1 MSITITSPLNTT
13 LKSPAS
19 YSTTIEN
26 IFIYG
31 NVDPLGPD
39 LTIEIDGYVY
49 SKNAGEI
56 LLVGTKFTFPH
67 PTTSPDGYPLLT
79 GTNEFIIKTGNET
92 FELDLILP
100 SEQATNLP
108 TPPQIDI
115 ERQAD
120 DVLIKFIH
128 TDSEISYYNLY
139 ASIYPLGGTVGYKK
153 INAKPLDPVSYGF
166 PVETTSTIVSETLD
180 IKAETADP
188 LNTSLNFIQTD
199 GDNNTLKTDVVFT
212 SEIAET
218 VKNLRLTTSLS
229 SVEFQKEIRFA
240 HNRSKSEASIPPTI
254 LISDFST
261 IPLTAPIYYVATSIK
276 VVDGREV
283 ESKPSNEI
291 ASLPVNL
298 SASNIT
304 IPVVTRNELIDNMIG
319 KVLNLQPDL
328 AVQPGSVAR
337 DLIIDPF
344 VSEMERGR
352 FVLDFIYRS
361 TSFTTLLDM
370 DDPLNT
376 GNSILVANSA
386 YKQSLGQS
394 LFFANPTRVQ
404 SLIDN
409 AFDKLASNFGIIRRN
424 GSKAIG
430 EAIFYSS
437 TVPTRTINIAKG
449 TTISSGTLSFATTQ
463 NAFMDL
469 ASISSYYNPVKK
481 RYQITVPIQ
490 ATEAGVQGNIS
501 SGQLNTTSV
510 LGLLVTNESATFGG
524 ANAENNRAL
533 ANRALAVLSSVD
545 TGTRSG
551 YERLTRSTSG
561 VLDSL
566 IISADS
572 IYQYRGPGC
581 VDIWIRGSSL
591 ATVTD
596 VFAPTFQIHRDSL
609 FIPIGDE
616 SLYLFKLDS
625 GQTIASMLEDNTIG
639 LGLRNNSTNEYF
651 DLTGYTIV
659 DNVYIQLDI
668 SIQTVTY
675 SMSDVITGD
684 WQEPISEKITLARQ
698 PVSTVLSVV
707 DEDGVSLTENTD
719 WVFYKKEDPLRTGN
733 SRASN
738 SYIELL
744 NITDFE
750 MRTVDVESATMIG
763 FYRYQI
769 SKKGVDVYSISVSS
783 PPSPDLPSVTY
794 KSSFKANPDYLI
806 ETINGITYITRTTA
820 STIKDGATV
829 NIYYQYAKNQVITYQ
844 TNLIVQSVQNR
855 VNSNKHLTADVLVKE
870 CTQIPI
876 DIKANVI
883 ITKGYL
889 SSTVDQNLRA
899 NLSVF
904 FNGIGLGGI
913 FRISDV
919 IRLIDETEGVSYVDV
934 PLNKLAVAENTLILR
949 EVITTVTKTD
959 LTNLSSNAVAVY
971 LIDTELANKVLDG
984 LGGGDQA
991 RIYGNDKEFTLLD
1004 STDRLNAPLSAYTAS
1019 FIGEDGLTINAV
1031 LIPNSANRIMV
1042 AIPRTESIFDYTF
1055 EVNYF
1060 TANNEGVIQN
1070 VGISIFSYFVPGT
1083 FSFTYKEDTI

>member
-1 MSITITSPLNTT
+1 MSITITSPLNTVLT
-13 LKSPAS
+13 SPAT
-19 YSTTIEN
+19 YSTTLDN

-31 NVDPLGPD
+31 NVDPLGSD

-92 FELDLILP
+92 FSLDLILP

-128 TDSEISYYNLY
+128 TDSEVSYYNLY
-139 ASIYPLGGTVGYKK
+139 ASIYPFGGTAGYSK
-153 INAKPLDPVSYGF
+153 INARPLDPVSYGF
-166 PVETTSTIVSETLD
+166 PVETTSTIVSDTLD
-180 IKAETADP
+180 IKAEIADP
-188 LNTSLNFIQTD
+188 LNTTLSFIQTD
-199 GDNNTLKTDVVFT
+199 SDNNTLKTDIVFT
-212 SEIAET
+212 SEVAET

-229 SVEFQKEIRFA
+229 SVEFQREIRFA

-254 LISDFST
+254 LTADFST
-261 IPLTAPIYYVATSIK
+261 IPLTAPLYYVATSVK
-276 VVDGREV
+276 VIDGTEV

-291 ASLPVNL
+291 ASLPVNIN
-298 SASNIT
+298 STNIS
-304 IPVVTRNELIDNMIG
+304 IPVVTRNELIENMIG

-344 VSEMERGR
+344 VSEMERTR
-352 FVLDFIYRS
+352 FLLDFIYRS
-361 TSFTTLLDM
+361 TSFSTLLDI
-370 DDPLNT
+370 DDPLQT
-376 GNSILVANSA
+376 GTSILVANSA
-386 YKQSLGQS
+386 YKQGLAQA
-394 LFFANPTRVQ
+394 LFFANPSRVQ
-404 SLIDN
+404 AIIDN
-409 AFDKLASNFGIIRRN
+409 AFDKLATNFGIIRRT
-424 GSKAIG
+424 GGKAIG
-430 EAIFYSS
+430 EVIFYTN
-437 TVPTRTINIAKG
+437 TVPTRTISIPRG
-449 TTISSGTLSFATTQ
+449 TTVSSGAINFVTTQ
-463 NAFMDL
+463 NSFMDL
-469 ASISSYYNPVKK
+469 ASIASYYNPVKK
-481 RYQITVPIQ
+481 RYQVTVSVQ
-490 ATEAGVQGNIS
+490 AVDPGLAGNLIA
-501 SGQLNTTSV
+501 GQIKTGGPV
-510 LGLLVTNESATFGG
+510 GVLVTNESSTFGG
-524 ANAENNRAL
+524 SDAENNRAL

-551 YERLTRSTSG
+551 YERLTRSTPG

-625 GQTIASMLEDNTIG
+625 GQTIASMLNDNTIG

-659 DNVYIQLDI
+659 DNVYIQLNVA
-668 SIQTVTY
+668 IQTVSY

-698 PVSTVLSVV
+698 PVSSVLSVV
-707 DEDGVSLTENTD
+707 DEDGVALIQNTD

-733 SRASN
+733 SRAST
-738 SYIELL
+738 SYVELL
-744 NITDFE
+744 NITDYE
-750 MRTVDVESATMIG
+750 MRNITDESVTFTG

-769 SKKGVDVYSISVSS
+769 TKKGVDIYSIVVESS
-783 PPSPDLPSVTY
+783 NGLTTY

-806 ETINGITYITRTTA
+806 EVVNGITYLTRTTA
-820 STIKDGATV
+820 STITDGQTV
-829 NIYYQYAKNQVITYQ
+829 VLSYQYAKNHVITYQ
-844 TNLIVQSVQNR
+844 TNLIVQSVQNKID
-855 VNSNKHLTADVLVKE
+855 SNKHLTADVLVKE
-870 CTQIPI
+870 CTEVPI
-876 DIKANVI
+876 DIKGNIVI
-883 ITKGYL
+883 RRGSIA
-889 SSTVDQNLRA
+889 STVDQNLRA
-899 NLSVF
+899 SLSVF
-904 FNGIGLGGI
+904 FNGIGLGGT

-919 IRLIDETEGVSYVDV
+919 IRLIDETTGVSYVDV
-934 PLNKLAVAENTLILR
+934 PLNKLAVAQNTLILR
-949 EVITTVTKTD
+949 EIITPVTKRD
-959 LTNLSSNAVAVY
+959 LNELSSNAVAVY
-971 LIDTELANKVLDG
+971 LIDTELFNKVVDG

-1019 FIGEDGLTINAV
+1019 FIGSSNLVIGLNTITD
-1031 LIPNSANRIMV
+1031 SANKIMV

-1055 EVNYF
+1055 ELNYF
-1060 TANNEGVIQN
+1060 TDNNDGVIQN